1 MNALLI
7 SIADFE
13 LPEWL
18 TVGTLGTVLSSIVL
32 MIINMIKSAATNK
45 LNKSASTEQTGI
57 LAIIVEKLGDA
68 KSTLTNVTVEVEQ
81 ILSQVQEALQGFKDG
96 LNNQQNANMNLAKF
110 ILECFN
116 QSNLSDE
123 KKAKLQVLCDQIF
136 YADNTSLIEALKA
149 AKLAAEQAQARAEN
163 TVLELKKELVTANQK
178 LEEQQAPVKK
188 SRRI

>member
-57 LAIIVEKLGDA
+57 LAVIVEKLGDA
-68 KSTLTNVTVEVEQ
+68 KSTLTNVTAEVEQ

>member
-57 LAIIVEKLGDA
+57 LAVIVEKLGDA

>member
-57 LAIIVEKLGDA
+57 LAVIVEKLGDA

-110 ILECFN
+110 VLECFN

-136 YADNTSLIEALKA
+136 YADNTSLIEVLKA

>member
-57 LAIIVEKLGDA
+57 LAVIVEKLGDA

-110 ILECFN
+110 VLECFN

>member
-7 SIADFE
+7 SIAEFE

-32 MIINMIKSAATNK
+32 IIVNMIKTAAINK
-45 LNKSASTEQTGI
+45 LNKTTSTAQTSI
-57 LAIIVEKLGDA
+57 LSTIVDKLGTA
-68 KSTLTNVTVEVEQ
+68 KTTMETAVDKVSEV
-81 ILSQVQEALQGFKDG
+81 LNKVDEALQGFKDG

-110 ILECFN
+110 VLECFN

-123 KKAKLQVLCDQIF
+123 KKAKLQMLCDQIF
-136 YADNTSLIEALKA
+136 YADNNSLIEALKS
-149 AKLAAEQAQARAEN
+149 AKLEAERAQAKAE
-163 TVLELKKELVTANQK
+163 TEVKELKEKLDEINHK
-178 LEEQQAPVKK
+178 LEEQQSTVKK